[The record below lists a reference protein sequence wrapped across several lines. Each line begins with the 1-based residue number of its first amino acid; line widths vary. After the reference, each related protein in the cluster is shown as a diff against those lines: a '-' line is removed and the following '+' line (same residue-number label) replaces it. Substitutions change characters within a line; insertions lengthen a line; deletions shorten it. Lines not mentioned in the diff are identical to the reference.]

1 MEEKTLQKAYE
12 LKELLNNDERY
23 LLLLEKE
30 RDMENDEEVCLL
42 SYKKDLA
49 NNNYNDVLRHFTSDS
64 KEAKKAQKELFEAKK
79 ALDSHPKVIA
89 YLKAYSE
96 VRILLE
102 EINNILFKDLNSNLC
117 PKKEK

>member
-1 MEEKTLQKAYE
+1 MEEKTLRKAYE
-12 LKELLNNDERY
+12 LNELLKNDERY
-23 LLLLEKE
+23 ISLLEKE
-30 RDMENDEEVCLL
+30 ELMEKDEEVCLL

-49 NNNYNDVLRHFTSDS
+49 NSKYNDVLRHFSNDS
-64 KEAKKAQKELFEAKK
+64 IEAKKAQKELFEAKK
-79 ALDSHPKVIA
+79 ELESHPKVVA

-102 EINNILFKDLNSNLC
+102 EINNILFKDLNTNLC